1 MVQQYVVKEGDTLN
15 KIAGSLGYADYKAAG
30 ITGFENPDLIRP
42 GQTLTIAG
50 GPKVQEVPGIGTM
63 TITPKAIPAAAPAPA
78 DQNMAGAY
86 ERAGIPM
93 PTKPPA
99 GTANGYVAPA
109 IPGMP
114 AYPSGV
120 DTQSSVENIKKAY
133 QDMLDQVSGL
143 EASIASAATSSP
155 EEKRLKDALAAKKA
169 ELASFDIGTLSA
181 SEALTGQGRG
191 ATIANVGLQ
200 DTKLKRVR
208 ALERLG
214 LATEADTLTTQ
225 LGLAQDAR
233 KQQGEYAQTQYN
245 IATKK
250 LDIALGIEDK
260 ISKIAEGEKDNAR
273 QFLLDTVNF
282 SEGKTY
288 DQLDKDTQ
296 AAITSA
302 VANSPITLDMV
313 KTALKSGSEKAAAQA
328 RGELRSVA
336 GVGVVQI
343 DPATGK
349 YKVVVPE
356 NPTASTPTNAPT
368 FEQYLGQ
375 QNIPF
380 PMLTDVTINKVRD
393 EYNAKY
399 GNASVS
405 LGKLTSGNKTDLA
418 QAGLSTAPAPVQ
430 SYFLNTP
437 AEFQDSY
444 RRDVASGAQ
453 KGAPSLDV
461 LIQRYTTWYNANK
474 KGGTRDWAAL
484 LGGTQ

>member
-1 MVQQYVVKEGDTLN
+1 MAEQYTVKEGDTLN
-15 KIAGSLGYADYKAAG
+15 KIASSLGYSDYKSAG
-30 ITGFENPDLIRP
+30 ISGFENPDLIRP
-42 GQTLTIAG
+42 GQVLSIAG
-50 GPKVQEVPGIGTM
+50 GPKTQEVPGIGTM
-63 TITPKAIPAAAPAPA
+63 TITPKAIPATSPTSPA

-109 IPGMP
+109 IAGMP
-114 AYPSGV
+114 SYPSGV
-120 DTQSSVENIKKAY
+120 DTQSSVENIKKSY
-133 QDMLDQVSGL
+133 QTMLDQVSTL
-143 EASIASAATSSP
+143 EAAIAASASSSP
-155 EEKRLKDALAAKKA
+155 EEKRLKDALVAKKA
-169 ELASFDIGTLSA
+169 ELDSFDIGTLSA

-214 LATEADTLTTQ
+214 LASEAETLTTQ

-233 KQQGEYAQTQYN
+233 KQQGDMAQTQYSL
-245 IATKK
+245 ATKK
-250 LDIALGIEDK
+250 LDIALGIQDK
-260 ISKIAEGEKDNAR
+260 ISKISDDEKDNAR

-288 DQLDKDTQ
+288 EQLDKDTQ

-313 KTALKSGSEKAAAQA
+313 KTALKSGSEKAAASA

-356 NPTASTPTNAPT
+356 NPTQPAANVPT
-368 FEQYLGQ
+368 FEQYLEQ
-375 QNIPF
+375 QNVPF
-380 PMLTDVTINKVRD
+380 PMLTDFTINKVRD

-399 GNASVS
+399 GNATVS
-405 LGKLTSGNKTDLA
+405 LGKLTAGNKTDLA
-418 QAGLSTAPAPVQ
+418 QAGLSTAGAPVQ

-437 AEFQDSY
+437 AEFQDAY
-444 RRDVASGAQ
+444 RRDVASGVQ
-453 KGAPSLDV
+453 KGAPSLDA

-474 KGGTRDWAAL
+474 KGGTRDWEAL
-484 LGGTQ
+484 LGTK